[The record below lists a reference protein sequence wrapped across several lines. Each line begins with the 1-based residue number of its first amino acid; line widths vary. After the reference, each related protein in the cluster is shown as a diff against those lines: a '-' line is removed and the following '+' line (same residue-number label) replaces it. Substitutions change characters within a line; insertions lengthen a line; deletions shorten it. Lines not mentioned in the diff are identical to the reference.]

1 MPNSEEE
8 MDFEFSEEQG
18 MLRDVTREFLTEQ
31 CGPDHARKMFDDPLG
46 YDPKIYRRMAE
57 LGLLG
62 LTFPEQYGGTGLG
75 NVDLAIVME
84 EMGRVAYPGPYFCG
98 VVLAG
103 GLITA
108 SGDENAMARYL
119 PGIATGEMTATVALL
134 EDALDWGPGGIQL
147 AAKKS
152 GDGYQL
158 NGVKRVVSFGNS
170 VDTIIVVARDGSGD
184 GEDGITLFAVPR
196 ETAGL
201 KAEATDTL
209 DMNEKVA
216 TLTFENV
223 TVPAE
228 NVIGQVGAGWKAVAA
243 TLLRAQV
250 AASAEMLGASR
261 KALEMSVDYAKVR
274 EQFGQAIGSF
284 QAIKHRL
291 AEMLEAAENAT
302 AAVYYAAW
310 ALDADAPDAALAA
323 SVAKSTL
330 NEASRMITG
339 QAIQIHG
346 GIGYTWEY
354 DLHLYWKR
362 AKHLEP
368 LYGDTAYHRERAL
381 QEVLAGR
388 VAG

>member
-1 MPNSEEE
+1 
-8 MDFEFSEEQG
+8 MDFDFSEEQG

-31 CGPDHARKMFDDPLG
+31 CPPEHARRMFDDPIG
-46 YDPKIYRRMAE
+46 YDPKTYRRMAE

-62 LTFPEQYGGTGLG
+62 LPFPEEYGGAGLG
-75 NVDLAIVME
+75 MVDLAVVLE
-84 EMGRVAYPGPYFCG
+84 EMGRVAYPGPFFAS

-103 GLITA
+103 GTIAA
-108 SGDENAMARYL
+108 SGDERATARFL
-119 PGIATGEMTATVALL
+119 PGLATGEMTASLAFL
-134 EDALDWGPGGIQL
+134 EGAIDWGPGAIGL
-147 AAKKS
+147 RATADGDEYRLS
-152 GDGYQL
+152 GT
-158 NGVKRVVSFGNS
+158 KRVVPFGAA
-170 VDTIIVVARDGSGD
+170 VDTIVVVAREGD
-184 GEDGITLFAVPR
+184 GDGAEGITLLAVPR

-201 KAEATDTL
+201 TVEPNETL
-209 DMNEKVA
+209 DPNEKVA
-216 TLTFENV
+216 TLHFNDVRVPRENL
-223 TVPAE
+223 
-228 NVIGQVGAGWKAVAA
+228 IGAAGAGWPAVEA
-243 TLLRAQV
+243 TLRRAQV
-250 AASAEMLGASR
+250 AAAAEMLGASR

-274 EQFGQAIGSF
+274 EQFGQPIGSF

-310 ALDADAPDAALAA
+310 AIDADAPDATLAA

-339 QAIQIHG
+339 EAIQVHG

-388 VAG
+388 VSG

>member
-1 MPNSEEE
+1 
-8 MDFEFSEEQG
+8 MDFDFSEEQG

-31 CGPDHARKMFDDPLG
+31 CAPEHARRMFDDPRG
-46 YDPKIYRRMAE
+46 YDPQIYRRMAD

-62 LTFPEQYGGTGLG
+62 LPFPEQYGGAGLG
-75 NVDLAIVME
+75 MVDLAIVLE
-84 EMGRVAYPGPYFCG
+84 EMGRVAYPGPYFAS

-103 GLITA
+103 GAIAA
-108 SGDENAMARYL
+108 SGDKRAMARYL
-119 PGIATGEMTATVALL
+119 PGIATGELTATLAFL
-134 EDALDWGPGGIQL
+134 EENIAWGPGAIRL
-147 AAKKS
+147 RATAE
-152 GDGYQL
+152 GDAYRL
-158 NGVKRVVSFGNS
+158 SGVKRIVPFGAA
-170 VDTIIVVARDGSGD
+170 VDTIVVVAREGDETGSA
-184 GEDGITLFAVPR
+184 GITLLVVPR

-201 KAEATDTL
+201 TVELNETL

-216 TLTFENV
+216 TLHFDDVRVPREN
-223 TVPAE
+223 A
-228 NVIGQVGAGWKAVAA
+228 IGAAGAGWPGVEA
-243 TLLRAQV
+243 TLRRAQV
-250 AASAEMLGASR
+250 AAAAEMLGASR

-274 EQFGQAIGSF
+274 EQFGQPIGSF

-310 ALDADAPDAALAA
+310 ALDADAPDATLAA

-330 NEASRMITG
+330 NEAARMITG
-339 QAIQIHG
+339 EAIQVHG

-368 LYGDTAYHRERAL
+368 LYGDTAYHRERVL

>member
-1 MPNSEEE
+1 
-8 MDFEFSEEQG
+8 MDFDFSEEQG
-18 MLRDVTREFLTEQ
+18 MLRDVAREFLTEQ
-31 CGPDHARKMFDDPLG
+31 CSPEQARKMFDDPRG
-46 YDPKIYRRMAE
+46 YDPKAYRQMAE

-62 LTFPEQYGGTGLG
+62 LPFAEEYGGAGLG
-75 NVDLAIVME
+75 MVDLAVVLE
-84 EMGRVAYPGPYFCG
+84 EMGRVAYPGPYFAG

-103 GLITA
+103 GAIAA
-108 SGDENAMARYL
+108 SGDERAMARYL
-119 PGIATGEMTATVALL
+119 PGIATGELTASLAFL
-134 EDALDWGPGGIQL
+134 ESSIDWGPGAIKL
-147 AAKKS
+147 RAVAD
-152 GDGYQL
+152 GDGYRL
-158 NGVKRVVSFGNS
+158 NGIKRLVPFGAA
-170 VDTIIVVARDGSGD
+170 VDTIVVVARE
-184 GEDGITLFAVPR
+184 GEGNGADGITLLAVPR

-201 KAEATDTL
+201 TIEPNESL
-209 DMNEKVA
+209 DMNEKIA
-216 TLTFENV
+216 TLHFDNV
-223 TVPAE
+223 QVSSD
-228 NVIGQVGAGWKAVAA
+228 NLIGAAGAGWPAVEAA
-243 TLLRAQV
+243 LWRAQV
-250 AASAEMLGASR
+250 AAAAEMLGASR

-274 EQFGQAIGSF
+274 EQFGQPIGSF

-291 AEMLEAAENAT
+291 SEMLEAAENAT

-310 ALDADAPDAALAA
+310 ALDADAPDATLAA

-339 QAIQIHG
+339 EAIQVHG

-388 VAG
+388 VSG

>member
-1 MPNSEEE
+1 
-8 MDFEFSEEQG
+8 MDFDFSEEQG
-18 MLRDVTREFLTEQ
+18 MLRDVAREFLTEQ
-31 CGPDHARKMFDDPLG
+31 CSPEHARKMFDDPRG
-46 YDPKIYRRMAE
+46 YDPKAYRQMAD

-62 LTFPEQYGGTGLG
+62 LPFAEEYGGAGLG
-75 NVDLAIVME
+75 MVDLAVILE
-84 EMGRVAYPGPYFCG
+84 EMGRVAYPGPYLAG

-103 GLITA
+103 GTIAA
-108 SGDENAMARYL
+108 SGDERAMARYL
-119 PGIATGEMTATVALL
+119 PGIATGELTASLAFL
-134 EDALDWGPGGIQL
+134 ESSIDWGPGAIKL
-147 AAKKS
+147 RAVAD
-152 GDGYQL
+152 GDGYRL
-158 NGVKRVVSFGNS
+158 SGIKRLVPFGAA
-170 VDTIIVVARDGSGD
+170 VDTIVVVAREGD
-184 GEDGITLFAVPR
+184 GTGTDGITLLAVPR

-201 KAEATDTL
+201 TIEPNETL
-209 DMNEKVA
+209 DMNEKIA
-216 TLTFENV
+216 TLRFDNVQVPRENLIS
-223 TVPAE
+223 AA
-228 NVIGQVGAGWKAVAA
+228 GAGWPAIETA
-243 TLLRAQV
+243 LRRAQV
-250 AASAEMLGASR
+250 AAAAEMLGASR

-274 EQFGQAIGSF
+274 EQFGQPIGSF

-291 AEMLEAAENAT
+291 SEMLEAAENAT

-310 ALDADAPDAALAA
+310 AIDADAPDATLAA

-339 QAIQIHG
+339 EAIQVHG

-388 VAG
+388 VSG

>member
-1 MPNSEEE
+1 
-8 MDFEFSEEQG
+8 MDFDFSEEQG
-18 MLRDVTREFLTEQ
+18 MLRDVAREFLTEQ
-31 CGPDHARKMFDDPLG
+31 CSPEHARKMFDDPRG
-46 YDPKIYRRMAE
+46 YDPKAYRQMAD

-62 LTFPEQYGGTGLG
+62 LPFAEEYGGAGLG
-75 NVDLAIVME
+75 MVDLAVILE
-84 EMGRVAYPGPYFCG
+84 EMGRVAYPGPYFAG

-103 GLITA
+103 GAIAA
-108 SGDENAMARYL
+108 SGDERAMARYL
-119 PGIATGEMTATVALL
+119 PGLATGELTASLAFL
-134 EDALDWGPGGIQL
+134 EGAIDWGPGAIRL
-147 AAKKS
+147 RAVAD
-152 GDGYQL
+152 GDGYRL
-158 NGVKRVVSFGNS
+158 SGVKRVVPFGAA
-170 VDTIIVVARDGSGD
+170 VDTIVVVVREGD
-184 GEDGITLFAVPR
+184 GTGPEGITLLAMPR
-196 ETAGL
+196 ESAGL
-201 KAEATDTL
+201 TIEPNATL

-216 TLTFENV
+216 TLHFDNVQVPRENLIV
-223 TVPAE
+223 AA
-228 NVIGQVGAGWKAVAA
+228 GAGWPTVEMA
-243 TLLRAQV
+243 LRRAQV
-250 AASAEMLGASR
+250 AAAAEMLGASR

-274 EQFGQAIGSF
+274 EQFGQPIGSF

-310 ALDADAPDAALAA
+310 ALDAAAPDATLAA
-323 SVAKSTL
+323 SVAKATL

-339 QAIQIHG
+339 EAIQVHG

-388 VAG
+388 VSG

>member
-1 MPNSEEE
+1 
-8 MDFEFSEEQG
+8 MDFDFSEEQG
-18 MLRDVTREFLTEQ
+18 MLRDVAREFLTEQ
-31 CGPDHARKMFDDPLG
+31 CSPEHARKMFDDPRG
-46 YDPKIYRRMAE
+46 YDPKSYRQMAD

-62 LTFPEQYGGTGLG
+62 LPFAEEYGGAGLG
-75 NVDLAIVME
+75 MVDLAVILE
-84 EMGRVAYPGPYFCG
+84 EMGRVAYPGPYFAG

-103 GLITA
+103 GTIAA
-108 SGDENAMARYL
+108 SGDEGAMARYL
-119 PGIATGEMTATVALL
+119 PGIATGELTASLAFL
-134 EDALDWGPGGIQL
+134 ENSLDWGPGAITL
-147 AAKKS
+147 RAVAD
-152 GDGYQL
+152 GDGYRL
-158 NGVKRVVSFGNS
+158 SGVKRLVPFGAA
-170 VDTIIVVARDGSGD
+170 VDTIVVVAREGD
-184 GEDGITLFAVPR
+184 GHNADGITLLAVPR

-201 KAEATDTL
+201 TIEPTDSL
-209 DMNEKVA
+209 DMNEKIA
-216 TLTFENV
+216 TLHFDNVQVPRENL
-223 TVPAE
+223 
-228 NVIGQVGAGWKAVAA
+228 IGAAGAGWPAVRMA
-243 TLLRAQV
+243 LRRAQV
-250 AASAEMLGASR
+250 AAAAEMLGASR

-274 EQFGQAIGSF
+274 EQFGQPIGSF

-291 AEMLEAAENAT
+291 SEMLEAAENAT

-310 ALDADAPDAALAA
+310 ALDADAPDATLAA

-339 QAIQIHG
+339 EAIQVHG

-388 VAG
+388 VSG

>member
-1 MPNSEEE
+1 
-8 MDFEFSEEQG
+8 MDFDFSEEQG
-18 MLRDVTREFLTEQ
+18 MLRDVAREFLTEQ
-31 CGPDHARKMFDDPLG
+31 CSPEHARKMFDDPRG
-46 YDPKIYRRMAE
+46 YDPKAYRQMAD

-62 LTFPEQYGGTGLG
+62 LPFAEEYGGAGLG
-75 NVDLAIVME
+75 MVDLAVILE
-84 EMGRVAYPGPYFCG
+84 EMGRVAYPGPYLAG

-103 GLITA
+103 GTIAA
-108 SGDENAMARYL
+108 SGDERAMARYL
-119 PGIATGEMTATVALL
+119 PGIATGELTASLAFL
-134 EDALDWGPGGIQL
+134 ESSIDWGPGAIKL
-147 AAKKS
+147 RAVAD
-152 GDGYQL
+152 GDGYRL
-158 NGVKRVVSFGNS
+158 SGIKRLVPFGAA
-170 VDTIIVVARDGSGD
+170 VDTIVVVAREGD
-184 GEDGITLFAVPR
+184 GTGADGITLLAVPR

-201 KAEATDTL
+201 TIEPNETL
-209 DMNEKVA
+209 DMNEKIA
-216 TLTFENV
+216 TLRFDNVQVPRENL
-223 TVPAE
+223 
-228 NVIGQVGAGWKAVAA
+228 IGAAGAGWPAIETA
-243 TLLRAQV
+243 LRRAQV
-250 AASAEMLGASR
+250 AAAAEMLGASR

-274 EQFGQAIGSF
+274 EQFGQPIGSF

-291 AEMLEAAENAT
+291 SEMLEAAENAT

-310 ALDADAPDAALAA
+310 ALDADAPDATLAA

-339 QAIQIHG
+339 EAIQVHG

-388 VAG
+388 VSG